1 MFFINNIWRLKK
13 KYLDIFLLKK
23 INISEKVNFGS
34 SKANKFFKKKLK
46 NSNFFFEYGSGSST
60 IYADKNNKKYVSIE
74 TDKNFYKFLL
84 TKLKKKKSLRYFSL
98 GIVGEFSY
106 PILCSEQQ
114 IKNYIFS
121 IDKYFI
127 NKTPDLILV
136 DGRFRIA
143 CCLNL
148 INKAH
153 FKKKLTIILDDYQK
167 RKEYHCLNKF
177 FQIKKIGRLGVLK
190 PKKKLYLKKNIMENF
205 YYNYK

>member
-121 IDKYFI
+121 INKYFI
-127 NKTPDLILV
+127 NKTTDLILV

>member
-84 TKLKKKKSLRYFSL
+84 TKLKKKKSLKYFSL

>member
-34 SKANKFFKKKLK
+34 SKANNFFKKKLK

-60 IYADKNNKKYVSIE
+60 IYADKKNKKYVSIE

-84 TKLKKKKSLRYFSL
+84 TKLKNKKSLRYFSL

-148 INKAH
+148 INKVR

-177 FQIKKIGRLGVLK
+177 FQIKKIGRLGILK
-190 PKKKLYLKKNIMENF
+190 PKKKLNLKKNIIESF